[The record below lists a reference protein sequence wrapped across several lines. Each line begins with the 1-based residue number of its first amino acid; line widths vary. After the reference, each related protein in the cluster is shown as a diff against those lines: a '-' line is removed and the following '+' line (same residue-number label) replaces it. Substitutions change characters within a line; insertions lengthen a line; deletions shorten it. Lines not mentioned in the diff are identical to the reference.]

1 MKRST
6 RSSWKSLIPSL
17 LLLVGIGIAVGSFWS
32 RPEGGRKTRSV
43 VAGEASQLESGVE
56 SVPLPFFQLL
66 ETLPQPV
73 LTGLPTEGEVVPNA
87 LMMLDS
93 SSVIDVKGLER
104 LLETAEVGQVAGFPT
119 PQKVVSVKVTAKQ
132 KDSRGRGLWVSGLV
146 GSVTEGA
153 FALVRDEVSGAFSG
167 HLLMHRTKKAYVI
180 ELEATGRL
188 LLQER
193 PLDAVICSG
202 MPREPN
208 PVPLAMKNGV
218 ERLADPVPILDS
230 LPSAVGVLYIDFD
243 GEVVTGSSWSG
254 GRTINALPA
263 VMAGQPMTA
272 AQMTAV
278 WAAVAE
284 DFAAFDVSVTT
295 NVARF
300 NAAPI
305 NRRMSCIQ
313 TPTTDA
319 APTAGGVAF
328 LNSFSASNNNPCWSF
343 NSGNVRVM
351 AMTISHELGH
361 TVGLTHDGRIDPN
374 AEEYYGGHGAGLTRW
389 GPLMGAPFGA
399 AVTQWSKGE
408 YYLANNTSQDDLA
421 VITRTQNFGYRA
433 DEVGDTPAL
442 ASNVSDNLFG
452 NANQSGYIT
461 SPTDRDVFRFQT
473 SGGTV
478 SFNGAATAL
487 PESNL
492 DIKLR
497 LLQSNGTQVTEIDP
511 VATLSANLETT
522 LTAGTYFIE
531 VSGSGFG
538 SPLVNPPTGY
548 TNYGSL
554 GAYTL
559 TGTFAPLPQVPLITQ
574 QPTAPA
580 AAVLEG
586 RPVTFS
592 VGIISNRTPR
602 YQWIRIVGGVESN
615 IPGATSRTYTIP
627 AVSANHIADYKVRV
641 TNSAGF
647 VDSNVVSLDV
657 FLKAKFLTQ
666 PASGTIRAGDP
677 LVFSPVLSGD
687 LPMTFQWF
695 KNNVSIVGA
704 TAAILNIPV
713 VQWSDEGSYRL
724 VATNAAGATSSATA
738 VIKIES
744 PPVVIQEL
752 PLFAVRTGTSAK
764 LSLPVRGNP
773 VFLYQW
779 LKDETPILGATGAT
793 LTLRGDPVNTPGL
806 YKLQVTNRF
815 GVFTSTGTT
824 VVVDDALVITQQP
837 IGSLGK
843 TAGDAHTMSVLVTG
857 TLPQYQWQLNGKDL
871 LGETGPVL
879 VLDPLTWFNNGRYTV
894 VVRNRVSRVVSRAA
908 TLAVTSAPVILTPPA
923 SRKAA
928 RRGTTTFAVKAQ
940 GTGRLR
946 YQWFKDGLPVTGATA
961 ASLRLTRV
969 DTPSEG
975 AYTVQVTNG
984 LGDKVSDPGTLVV
997 EDVPVVVANPLSAA
1011 FEVNKALSLGVSV
1024 SGTPA
1029 FRYQWQRNRRDLPGQ
1044 TAQTLVI
1051 PSAQLSDSALYRLVV
1066 TNDVGKA
1073 TSREARATVMLPPT
1087 MTTQPLPASQYEGFN
1102 ATFTVKA
1109 GGTGPF
1115 TYRWRRNG
1123 EVIRTTTTPTLAL
1136 TNLKLE
1142 QAGDY
1147 SVEVANAVNAV
1158 VSSVV
1163 PLEVLTVPTPT
1174 ITNHVPRR
1182 GQVADKV
1189 AVIGSNLRFAKSAT
1203 LAGRAVSFVVTANN
1217 DVVVT
1222 SPSNATTGSVRITT
1236 PGGVVTTSGNFT
1248 VANEF
1253 QNNQFENSIVVTSSS
1268 YSIRNV
1274 NTRDYTAEPGEP
1286 GFFATA
1292 AKSAWWRWTCPVTGS
1307 YEIDT
1312 DRSSYDTVLTV
1323 FTGDALSSLTRI
1335 ASNNNAGPG
1344 QIHSRVVVNGIQGV
1358 VYRISVDAFDPEFSN
1373 RAALNIKRL
1382 ATTPLAGDTFE
1393 AADGVMAGET
1403 VVKAGGWQGVGE
1415 QAAVVV
1421 TENDGDQAV
1430 LLGGSAAPEAAQIW
1444 HPALVEGPVTAGDVT
1459 TAFSARMVGDEGSN
1473 DGFAWTLY
1481 EAGGVPLAALRFAAE
1496 NGALQ
1501 AVNASGEALML
1512 ESVLARDCEHR
1523 FELTLHLDEATWS
1536 ARIDGVLVLE
1546 RFPLGWTGEGKPAFG
1561 DASASWVP
1569 GQAGRPAGMVFD
1581 DFEITLS
1588 EVPAK
1593 AGN

>member
-1 MKRST
+1 MKRTDRTSL
-6 RSSWKSLIPSL
+6 KSLIPSFMML
-17 LLLVGIGIAVGSFWS
+17 MIVGLAAGTFLSKPQGGPSFAGDQVRAEGVGSS
-32 RPEGGRKTRSV
+32 HQGTSP
-43 VAGEASQLESGVE
+43 A
-56 SVPLPFFQLL
+56 PLFQLM

-73 LTGLPTEGEVVPNA
+73 LTGLPPEGEAVPNA
-87 LMMLDS
+87 VLMLDS

-119 PQKVVSVKVTAKQ
+119 PREVVPVRITARQ
-132 KDSRGRGLWVSGLV
+132 EDSKGRGLWVSGLV

-153 FALVRDEVSGAFSG
+153 FALVRDEDSGAFSG
-167 HLLMHRTKKAYVI
+167 HLLLHRTKKAYVI
-180 ELEATGRL
+180 EPEATGRL

-202 MPREPN
+202 MPPEPN

-230 LPSAVGVLYIDFD
+230 LPGAVGVLYIDFD
-243 GEVVTGSSWSG
+243 GEVVTGSSWAG
-254 GRTINALPA
+254 GQTINALPA
-263 VMAGQPMTA
+263 VMGGQPMTA

-284 DFAAFDVSVTT
+284 DFSPFDVSVTT
-295 NVARF
+295 SIARY

-305 NRRMSCIQ
+305 NRRMRCIQ
-313 TPTTDA
+313 TPTKDA

-328 LNSFSASNNNPCWSF
+328 LNSFSANNNNPCWSF

-361 TVGLTHDGRIDPN
+361 TVGLLHHGRIDPS

-389 GPLMGAPFGA
+389 GPIMGAPFSA

-408 YYLANNTSQDDLA
+408 FYLANRSTQDDLA

-433 DEVGDTPAL
+433 DEVGDTPTL

-461 SPTDRDVFRFQT
+461 SPTDKDVYRFQT

-478 SFNGAATAL
+478 SFNGAAAAL

-497 LLQSNGTQVTEIDP
+497 LLQSNGTEVTAADP
-511 VATLSANLETT
+511 VAMLSASLEAT

-538 SPLVNPPTGY
+538 NPLANPPTGY
-548 TNYGSL
+548 TNHGSL

-559 TGTFAPLPQVPLITQ
+559 TGTFAPLPQIPLITQ

-586 RPVTFS
+586 RPVSFS
-592 VGIISNRTPR
+592 VNIISNRTPR
-602 YQWIRIVGGVESN
+602 YQWIKRVGGVESN
-615 IPGATSRTYTIP
+615 IPGATARVYTIP
-627 AVSANHIADYKVRV
+627 AVGANHIADYKVRV

-647 VDSNVVSLDV
+647 VDSDVVSLDV
-657 FLKAKFLTQ
+657 FLKPKFLTP

-677 LVFSPVLSGD
+677 LVLSPLLSGD

-695 KNNVSIVGA
+695 KNNVALTGA
-704 TAAILNIPV
+704 TSAILNIASA
-713 VQWSDEGSYRL
+713 QWSDEGSYRL
-724 VATNAAGATSSATA
+724 VATNDAGATNSATA

-752 PLFAVRTGTSAK
+752 PLLAVRTGSSAK
-764 LSLPVRGNP
+764 LALPVRGNP
-773 VFLYQW
+773 AFVYQW
-779 LKDETPILGATGAT
+779 LKDESPIPGAKGAT
-793 LTLRGDPVNTPGL
+793 LTLRGDPVNTPGV
-806 YKLQVTNRF
+806 YKLQVTNGF
-815 GVFTSTGTT
+815 GVFTSSGTT

-837 IGSLGK
+837 VGATGK
-843 TAGDAHTMSVLVTG
+843 TTGDAHTMSVLVTG
-857 TLPQYQWQLNGKDL
+857 TLPEYQWQLNGKDL
-871 LGETGPVL
+871 PGETAPVL
-879 VLDPLTWFNNGRYTV
+879 VLDPLTWFNNGKYTV

-908 TLAVTSAPVILTPPA
+908 SVAVTSAPVILAPPA

-928 RRGTTTFAVKAQ
+928 RRGTTTFSVKAQ

-946 YQWFKDGLPVTGATA
+946 YQWFKDGSPVTGATA

-984 LGDKVSDPGTLVV
+984 LGDKLSDPGTLVV
-997 EDVPVVVANPLSAA
+997 EDVPLVVTNPSSSA
-1011 FEVNKALSLGVSV
+1011 FEVNKALTLGVSV

-1051 PSAQLSDSALYRLVV
+1051 PSAQLTDSALYRLVV

-1073 TSREARATVMLPPT
+1073 TSREARATVMLPPAL
-1087 MTTQPLPASQYEGFN
+1087 TTQPLPASQYQGFN
-1102 ATFTVKA
+1102 AAFTVKA

-1123 EVIRTTTTPTLAL
+1123 EVVRTTTTPTLSL
-1136 TNLKLE
+1136 TNLKVE

-1147 SVEVANAVNAV
+1147 SVEVANAVNSV
-1158 VSSVV
+1158 VSNAV

-1174 ITNHVPRR
+1174 ITNHVPKR
-1182 GQVADKV
+1182 GQAADKV
-1189 AVIGSNLRFAKSAT
+1189 AVIGANLRFAKSAT

-1222 SPSNATTGSVRITT
+1222 SPSNATTGNVRITT
-1236 PGGVVTTSGNFT
+1236 PGGVVTTPGNFT
-1248 VANEF
+1248 VADEF
-1253 QNNQFENSIVVTSSS
+1253 QNDHFENSIVVTTSS
-1268 YSIRNV
+1268 YSVRSINI
-1274 NTRDYTAEPGEP
+1274 RDYTAEPNEP
-1286 GFFATA
+1286 SFFATA

-1323 FTGDALSSLTRI
+1323 FTGDTLNSLTRI
-1335 ASNNNAGPG
+1335 ASNDNAGPG
-1344 QIHSRVVVNGIQGV
+1344 QTHSRVVVSGIQGV
-1358 VYRISVDAFDPEFSN
+1358 VYRLSVDAANPAFSG

-1382 ATTPLAGDTFE
+1382 AATPLAGDAFE
-1393 AADGVMAGET
+1393 VADGVAAGET
-1403 VVKAGGWQGVGE
+1403 VVKAGGWQGLGE
-1415 QAAVVV
+1415 AGAMVV
-1421 TENDGDQAV
+1421 TENERDQAV
-1430 LLGGSAAPEAAQIW
+1430 LLGGSTAPEAAQIW
-1444 HPALVEGPVTAGDVT
+1444 HPALAEGPVMAGDVT
-1459 TAFSARMVGDEGSN
+1459 TAFSARMVDTEGS
-1473 DGFAWTLY
+1473 DDRFAWTLY
-1481 EAGGVPLAALRFAAE
+1481 EPGGMPLAALQLAAAD
-1496 NGALQ
+1496 GTLTV
-1501 AVNASGEALML
+1501 VNASGE
-1512 ESVLARDCEHR
+1512 SKTLATVIERDCEHR
-1523 FELTLHLDEATWS
+1523 FELTLHLQEQTWS
-1536 ARIDGVLVLE
+1536 VRVDGVALLE
-1546 RFPLGWTGEGKPAFG
+1546 RFPLGWTGDGKPAFA
-1561 DASASWVP
+1561 DASASWEP

-1581 DFEITLS
+1581 DFAISLTDSSPLS
-1588 EVPAK
+1588 
-1593 AGN
+1593 GD